1 MMVSK
6 THILLADDHELFRD
20 GLTWLI
26 NAQPD
31 LEVVG
36 KTGDGLETITQ
47 VRDLKPDLIIMDISM
62 PVCDGLEA
70 TREILSRYPEAKILI
85 LTVHEE
91 DEKLFEAIKAG
102 ACGYMLKSTHSDDFL
117 HGVRAAVSGEAPLPP
132 KLASRLL
139 EEFARLAHQTTPS
152 SRLKQSELLTPR
164 EVEVLNLIAM
174 GITDK
179 EIAKQLTVS
188 LHTVKSHVRNI
199 LGKLKAINRHHAA
212 RIAADKGWIE
222 GNPK

>member
-1 MMVSK
+1 MSPK
-6 THILLADDHELFRD
+6 TRILLADDHELFRD

-36 KTGDGLETITQ
+36 KAGDGLETITQ

-70 TREILSRYPEAKILI
+70 SREILSRYPEAKILI

-91 DEKLFEAIKAG
+91 DEKLFEAIKSG

-117 HGVRAAVSGEAPLPP
+117 HGIRAAVAGEAPLPP

-139 EEFARLAHQTTPS
+139 EEFSRLARQTTPS
-152 SRLKQSELLTPR
+152 SRLEQLELLTPR

-179 EIAKQLTVS
+179 EIANQLMIS

-212 RIAADKGWIE
+212 RIAADKGWTE
-222 GNPK
+222 RNPK